1 MRTDRPTQHCG
12 SNYSGG
18 IFRPAADGIYPAQK
32 RRANYHTEPW
42 RVHCTAEPWPGVP
55 IPMKGTHRSAAER
68 QADCSWAPLIAGL
81 TPHGLRHGH
90 QTAMRRDRVPRVLR
104 RERLG
109 HGPSGDIADH
119 YTHIDDEMIA
129 EMLASLTRRLQSAVE
144 ARARIDQ
151 AGGTEPRSAVPFLDA
166 WLAPFRT
173 R

>member
-1 MRTDRPTQHCG
+1 LIPYRAMLDG
-12 SNYSGG
+12 
-18 IFRPAADGIYPAQK
+18 PAELLRY
-32 RRANYHTEPW
+32 
-42 RVHCTAEPWPGVP
+42 GVP
-55 IPMKGTHRSAAER
+55 IPMKGTHRTTAER

-119 YTHIDDEMIA
+119 YTHIDDEMIT
-129 EMLASLTRRLQSAVE
+129 EMLASLTRRLQSAVT

-151 AGGTEPRSAVPFLDA
+151 ARGAEPRSAVPSLDA